1 MRASFL
7 FALALTLS
15 LSFQV
20 AADEETVVKPN
31 FDGLGNRICNRYNN
45 EKLVGYAES
54 VVFSHAEKFYN
65 EPFVRYKDKTPSPE
79 QTEELRKVVEM
90 MNQNAGEIKCGGK
103 HFIHYAFEM
112 GKYQEVV
119 SKLLFRVLADKD
131 KGIHYDFNAV
141 TMTDDPTTD
150 ELKLVPMTVLD
161 YIDKVAMN
169 TSSISGSETATI
181 RINAI
186 RKTMVKHFG
195 ALSYHDPRHPVQIEK
210 KARLQ

>member
-1 MRASFL
+1 MRTSFL
-7 FALALTLS
+7 FGLALTLS

-31 FDGLGNRICNRYNN
+31 FDGLGNVICNEYNSS
-45 EKLVGYAES
+45 ELVNSTKYAILYY
-54 VVFSHAEKFYN
+54 AEKFYN
-65 EPFVRYKDKTPSPE
+65 EPFIRYTDKTPSPE
-79 QTEELRKVVEM
+79 KTEELRKVVEM
-90 MNQNAGEIKCGGK
+90 MNLNAGEIKCGGK
-103 HFIHYAFEM
+103 HFIHYAFEK
-112 GKYQEVV
+112 GKYFEVV
-119 SKLLFRVLADKD
+119 SLLLFRVLADKD
-131 KGIHYDFNAV
+131 KGIHYDFNAI

-169 TSSISGSETATI
+169 TYSISGSEPDQI

-195 ALSYHDPRHPVQIEK
+195 ALSYSDPRHPAQIEK

>member
-1 MRASFL
+1 MRTSIL
-7 FALALTLS
+7 FGLALTLS

-31 FDGLGNRICNRYNN
+31 FDALGNNICNEYNDDN
-45 EKLVGYAES
+45 IPVATRVAVYD
-54 VVFSHAEKFYN
+54 HAKKFYKKKN
-65 EPFVRYKDKTPSPE
+65 NDLENIVN
-79 QTEELRKVVEM
+79 M
-90 MNQNAGEIKCGGK
+90 MNQNAGEIKCEGK
-103 HFIHYAFEM
+103 HFIHYAFEK

-141 TMTDDPTTD
+141 TMTDDPTT
-150 ELKLVPMTVLD
+150 EEYKFVPMTVLD

-169 TSSISGSETATI
+169 TPSISKSEGSQV

-186 RKTMVKHFG
+186 RRTMVKHFG
-195 ALSYHDPRHPVQIEK
+195 ALSYHDPRHPAQIEK